1 MKIAFP
7 TQEDQGMESAVYGH
21 FGSAPHFIIVDSE
34 SGTYETTGNPNRQHR
49 QGECQPLAALSGKP
63 VDAVVVGGIGAG
75 ALLKLTRAGIKTFR
89 AVEGTI
95 EVNLALIKLEKL
107 PQFSQDHTCAGHDHK
122 GSCAH

>member
-7 TQEDQGMESAVYGH
+7 TQENHGMESEVYGH

-34 SGTYETTGNPNRQHR
+34 KGTYETTGNPNRQHR
-49 QGECQPLAALSGKP
+49 QGECEPLAALSGKP

-75 ALLKLTRAGIKTFR
+75 ALYKLAMAGIQTFR
-89 AVEGTI
+89 AVEGTV
-95 EVNLALIKLEKL
+95 EENLALIKSEKL
-107 PQFSQDHTCAGHDHK
+107 PQFSQDHTCAGHDHQ